1 MKVKSRALK
10 EAAMNKIWWLVF
22 ILMAVSCVNQTI
34 NHEVDLLQDYSF
46 DEVWAASIS
55 AINDIGYTIDSV
67 DKETGFIS
75 AESGPHVFQHA
86 PPRMSIMITSSNGKV
101 YVDCK
106 LLQKEQF
113 FDLFGI
119 GRKTVRK
126 FMNALYS
133 NLRV

>member
-1 MKVKSRALK
+1 
-10 EAAMNKIWWLVF
+10 
-22 ILMAVSCVNQTI
+22 MAVSCIQQTI
-34 NHEVDLLQDYSF
+34 NQDVNLLQDYSF
-46 DEVWAASIS
+46 DEVWEASIR
-55 AINDIGYTIDSV
+55 AINDIGFTIDSM

-75 AESGPHVFQHA
+75 AESGRHVLQHA
-86 PPRMSIMITSSNGKV
+86 PPRMSILITSSTEKI

-119 GRKTVRK
+119 GKNTVRK
-126 FMNALYS
+126 FRNALYS

>member
-1 MKVKSRALK
+1 MK
-10 EAAMNKIWWLVF
+10 KIWLLVF
-22 ILMAVSCVNQTI
+22 ILMTVSCIQQTI
-34 NHEVDLLQDYSF
+34 NQDVNLLQDYSF
-46 DEVWAASIS
+46 DEVWEASIR
-55 AINDIGYTIDSV
+55 AVNEIGFTIDSV

-75 AESGPHVFQHA
+75 AESGRHVFQHA

-119 GRKTVRK
+119 GRNTVRK
-126 FMNALYS
+126 FKNALYS

>member
-1 MKVKSRALK
+1 MKR
-10 EAAMNKIWWLVF
+10 IWLLVF
-22 ILMAVSCVNQTI
+22 ILMAVSCVRQVINQ
-34 NHEVDLLQDYSF
+34 EVNLLQDHSF
-46 DEVWAASIS
+46 DEVWEASIR
-55 AINDIGYTIDSV
+55 AVNDIGYTIDSV

-75 AESGPHVFQHA
+75 AESGPHLLQNT

-106 LLQKEQF
+106 LLQKDQY

-119 GRKTVRK
+119 GTDTVRK

-133 NLRV
+133 NLRA

>member
-1 MKVKSRALK
+1 MKR
-10 EAAMNKIWWLVF
+10 IWLLVF
-22 ILMAVSCVNQTI
+22 ILIAVSCINQTVNQ
-34 NHEVDLLQDYSF
+34 EVNLLQDYPF
-46 DEVWAASIS
+46 DEVWEASIH
-55 AINDIGYTIDSV
+55 AINDIGFTIDSV

-75 AESGPHVFQHA
+75 AESGRHVLQHA

-101 YVDCK
+101 YVHCK

-119 GRKTVRK
+119 GRNTVRK

>member
-1 MKVKSRALK
+1 MKR
-10 EAAMNKIWWLVF
+10 IWLLMF
-22 ILMAVSCVNQTI
+22 ILLAVSCIKQTI
-34 NHEVDLLQDYSF
+34 NQDVNLLQDYSF
-46 DEVWAASIS
+46 DEVWEASIR
-55 AINDIGYTIDSV
+55 AVNDIGFTIDSV

-75 AESGPHVFQHA
+75 AESGRHVLQQA

-119 GRKTVRK
+119 GRDTVRK
-126 FMNALYS
+126 FRNALYS